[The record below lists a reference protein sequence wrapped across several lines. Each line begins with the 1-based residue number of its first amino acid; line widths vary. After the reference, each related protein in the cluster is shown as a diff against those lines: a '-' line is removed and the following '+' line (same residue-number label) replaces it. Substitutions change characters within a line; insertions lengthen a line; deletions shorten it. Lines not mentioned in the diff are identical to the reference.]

1 MAPPVAHADFY
12 DHPVR
17 AVAVPA
23 AGLWLLAL
31 ALLAAAFWFL
41 ERYQYAAMTAL
52 IGARERTTVDSGAGI
67 VALELKLPLA
77 DLPYLTDQ
85 AALQAW
91 LADASPGALEQVGTD
106 FLALVRHRDSYAK
119 TRLFDPRGMELV
131 RINRQGKGAERVP
144 RDRLQ
149 DKSGRD
155 FVQAGLAQAPGAI
168 HVSRFDPNVEEGV
181 IEKPFRP
188 MLRFGTPVFSPDGQ
202 LRGLVTINY
211 PGQRLLDRLAALA
224 PDTAGAGLW
233 LLDTNGYWLLGEH
246 PEDAWGFM
254 VPEGAGPRF
263 HNRYPSAWE
272 QVGQELRG
280 DTGQAIIGGDLFT
293 WRRAH
298 PPEPLAGWTV
308 KGPGAAGWILVS
320 RVPASNLAALFAD
333 QRRLLFGGFA
343 GLALGTL
350 LAALAVAYYRFRCYQ
365 ARDQARA
372 GEARLSRLVESAP
385 DAVVMGDSTGRI
397 TLVNAKTEVWFGYRR
412 EELLGMSSE
421 LLVPERLRARFCEY
435 RDRFIAASGEVI
447 ADAGLEFVGR
457 RKDGSEFSV
466 ELSLSPLLNP
476 EGRGIAAIIRDI
488 TERRRLE
495 AVRLEAQSRYRDLV
509 ENLPIGVYRS
519 SLSEPR
525 RFLEVNPALV
535 AMFEA
540 ESAEQ
545 LLAELPAHLYRDES
559 ARAEVVR
566 QLKNVGVIA
575 ARELTMVTLHGREFD
590 AALSG
595 VAKVDVAGCQYVDG
609 VIEDIG
615 ARKQSER
622 EVERLHEVLRQR
634 ASALEA
640 ANHELEAFSY
650 SVSHDLRTPL
660 RAVDGFSRILLDEY
674 AAALDDRGA
683 DYLRRVRAAA
693 QHMAALIDD
702 LLKLARVSRADLKP
716 APVDLGTLA
725 EEIIAGLRQRDPE
738 RVVTCRIQT
747 DLIGYGDARL
757 LRVVLDN
764 LLDNAWK
771 FTGHRVDAVI
781 EFGAEAGSDGP
792 VYHVRDDGVG
802 FDMAY
807 ADKLF
812 GAFQRLHDR
821 SEFPGTG
828 IGLATAQRVIHK
840 HGGRIWVEARADAGA
855 TFYFTLGT
863 QEAI

>member
-1 MAPPVAHADFY
+1 MAPSVAHTDHY

-17 AVAVPA
+17 AVIVPP

-41 ERYQYAAMTAL
+41 ERNQYAEMTAW
-52 IGARERTTVDSGAGI
+52 IGARERTTIDRGAGI
-67 VALELKLPLA
+67 VAVELNLPLA

-91 LADASPGALEQVGTD
+91 LADASPRALEHVGTD
-106 FLALVRHRDSYAK
+106 FLALARHRDSYAK
-119 TRLFDPRGMELV
+119 IRLFDPRGMELV
-131 RINRQGKGAERVP
+131 RVNRQDRGAERVP

-149 DKSGRD
+149 DKSSRD

-168 HVSRFDPNVEEGV
+168 HISRFDLNVEEGV
-181 IEKPFRP
+181 IEEPFRP
-188 MLRFGTPVFSPDGQ
+188 MLRFGAPVFSPDGQ

-211 PGQRLLDRLAALA
+211 LGQRLLDRLAALA
-224 PDTAGAGLW
+224 PHTAGAGVW
-233 LLDTNGYWLLGEH
+233 FLDSEGYWLLGER
-246 PEDAWGFM
+246 PEEAWGFM
-254 VPEGAGPRF
+254 VPKGAGPRF

-272 QVGQELRG
+272 QVGQEVHD

-293 WRRAH
+293 WRRMH

-320 RVPASNLAALFAD
+320 RVPASALGALFAD
-333 QRRLLFGGFA
+333 QRRLLLGWFA

-350 LAALAVAYYRFRCYQ
+350 LAALAVAYYRFRCHW
-365 ARDQARA
+365 ASA

-385 DAVVMGDSTGRI
+385 DAVVMGDHTGRI
-397 TLVNAKTEVWFGYRR
+397 TLVNAKAEDWFGYRR
-412 EELLGMSSE
+412 EELLGMPSE
-421 LLVPERLRARFCEY
+421 LLVPARLRARFCEY
-435 RDRFIAASGEVI
+435 RDRFMAASGKVI
-447 ADAGLEFVGR
+447 ADTGIEFVGR

-466 ELSLSPLLNP
+466 ELSLSLLPNP
-476 EGRGIAAIIRDI
+476 KGRGIAAFIRDV

-495 AVRLEAQSRYRDLV
+495 AVRLEAQSRYRDLL

-545 LLAELPAHLYRDES
+545 LLTELPAHLYRDES
-559 ARAEVVR
+559 ARAEVVQ

-595 VAKVDVAGCQYVDG
+595 VAKVDAAGRQYVDG

-674 AAALDDRGA
+674 AAALDDRGT

-716 APVDLGTLA
+716 VSVDLGALA
-725 EEIIAGLRQRDPE
+725 EEIITGLRQRDPG

-792 VYHVRDDGVG
+792 VYHVRDNGIG

-828 IGLATAQRVIHK
+828 IGLATVQRVIHK

-855 TFYFTLGT
+855 TFYFTLGAR
-863 QEAI
+863 EAI